1 MRIGVPRT
9 WAQNLRILSHMVKFS
24 PSAEIASDGCAARYS
39 KLGGPEDPPYGEVR
53 RVVGGGSPNILDT
66 WEE

>member
-1 MRIGVPRT
+1 
-9 WAQNLRILSHMVKFS
+9 MVKFS